1 MQPIAASRPSVVLAL
16 AGCLLVLPGAT
27 ECSTAA
33 PPADGRRRSPRRSQF
48 GQPVAARRARA
59 VPRCRPGRRVARADD
74 ADGAAALAGARLE
87 AERNV
92 IDVFKAAA
100 PATVFVTQKRMVRD
114 WSMRALEVPAG
125 TGTGFLWDR
134 RGTWS
139 RTITWS
145 TAGAAQGRY
154 SVTLHSQKTYDA
166 ELLGGDP
173 NKDVAV
179 LKLINCDEPL
189 TPLPL
194 LPPEVKLEVG
204 QTAIAIGNPFG
215 LDHTLTTGVISALG
229 REVQGYGGVTIRD
242 MIQTD
247 ASINPGNSGGPLI
260 DSGGYLI
267 GMNTMIF
274 SKTGSSAGIGFAVPV
289 SVVRR
294 VVPQVIPPAACSTR
308 ASASSRC
315 PTTMRP
321 RARASPGSWSR
332 GCSRARRRSRP
343 ASAACSRTAA
353 GEILLGDI
361 IVGIDAHAV
370 EDYDDL
376 YNAFDRYKVGDEVSV
391 KLIREAARPRS
402 SCGSST
408 SRDGVGADCRATRCY
423 ARRVDQLR
431 RAIKSDFSLR
441 VVAAVT
447 TELVAE
453 ACDRHALRGVEAVA
467 LGRALTAGC
476 LLTTLTKH
484 ATERLR
490 VRAARLGAAARA
502 AGRCRGDGSVRGC
515 LQRLSS

>member
-1 MQPIAASRPSVVLAL
+1 VLAL

-27 ECSTAA
+27 ECSTGA
-33 PPADGRRRSPRRSQF
+33 PPTPSAPEIAQADP
-48 GQPVAARRARA
+48 PVAAPVSA
-59 VPRCRPGRRVARADD
+59 VGQTAPSGLAPVAAPTTPTVRPPSP
-74 ADGAAALAGARLE
+74 GARLE

-125 TGTGFLWDR
+125 TGTGFVWDR
-134 RGTWS
+134 
-139 RTITWS
+139 
-145 TAGAAQGRY
+145 AGHVVTNYHVVDSGRAQGRY

-179 LKLINCDEPL
+179 LKLLNCSEPL

-194 LPPEVKLEVG
+194 LPPDVNLEVG

-247 ASINPGNSGGPLI
+247 ASINPGNSGGPLL

-274 SKTGSSAGIGFAVPV
+274 SKSGSSAGIGFAVPV

-294 VVPQVIPPAACSTR
+294 VVPQVI
-308 ASASSRC
+308 
-315 PTTMRP
+315 TTGRVATP
-321 RARASPGSWSR
+321 GIGIEPLPDHYAARAGIAGVVVTRVFPGSPAQQAGLR
-332 GCSRARRRSRP
+332 GLQQDRR
-343 ASAACSRTAA
+343 

-361 IVGIDAHAV
+361 IIGIDAHKV

-376 YNAFDRYKVGDEVSV
+376 YNALDRYKVGDEVSV
-391 KLIREAARPRS
+391 KLIRDGRPAALSMRL
-402 SCGSST
+402 
-408 SRDGVGADCRATRCY
+408 
-423 ARRVDQLR
+423 VDLP
-431 RAIKSDFSLR
+431 
-441 VVAAVT
+441 
-447 TELVAE
+447 
-453 ACDRHALRGVEAVA
+453 
-467 LGRALTAGC
+467 
-476 LLTTLTKH
+476 
-484 ATERLR
+484 
-490 VRAARLGAAARA
+490 
-502 AGRCRGDGSVRGC
+502 
-515 LQRLSS
+515 